1 MILEDFFGQVVTFNL
16 SSSYQNFDPTGD
28 IPNTRDFFP
37 KLNTKSRKQ
46 HKCATHKNT
55 KVITNSINY
64 VLKIKKANESG
75 NCDSNTQKLFTEYSA
90 KAVFKFCYFNVRN
103 RCGIFSTKQLHHAKL
118 FGKWKKFQYP
128 RVKCCFL
135 RVFLWWLSANRVRGN
150 KWNWDKE
157 EN

>member
-103 RCGIFSTKQLHHAKL
+103 RCGIFSTNYSRKVCRVVLVFWCAVH
-118 FGKWKKFQYP
+118 QYVRQYVP
-128 RVKCCFL
+128 GYYCTIWTSRAL
-135 RVFLWWLSANRVRGN
+135 RVLGTVV
-150 KWNWDKE
+150 
-157 EN
+157 